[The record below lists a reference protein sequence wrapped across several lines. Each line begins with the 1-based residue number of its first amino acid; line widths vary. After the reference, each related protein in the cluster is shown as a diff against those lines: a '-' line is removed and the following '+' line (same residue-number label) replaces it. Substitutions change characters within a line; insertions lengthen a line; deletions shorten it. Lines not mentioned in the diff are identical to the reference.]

1 MPGIELPFG
10 KETLSR
16 FLAFVKDCNDFENS
30 TGSVT
35 VRRTAKQQ
43 LCYANDP
50 TQASSKIVAND
61 RVDFP
66 PLSQHYR
73 SRIIKMAASFAGVAD
88 LRT

>member
-1 MPGIELPFG
+1 MPVIELPLG

-16 FLAFVKDCNDFENS
+16 FLAFVEDCNNFENS
-30 TGSVT
+30 TLSIT

-43 LCYANDP
+43 LCYSNDP

-66 PLSQHYR
+66 PQVN
-73 SRIIKMAASFAGVAD
+73 IAEAG
-88 LRT
+88 